1 MSKNGSIRYQIEKE
15 LKSMCRFGKSRYEAK
30 KYHTAYK
37 YIYSFNTMKT
47 YIKQDNY
54 IVNWA
59 KDNGIKL
66 KSIDDIREHGDEWL
80 QWSVEQGQSPW
91 TVSTK
96 RSALCKLCQVP
107 YSYFKTKIPP
117 KRRQDIKRSR
127 NMEKSLKHFS
137 EQRNIEQ
144 VTFCRC
150 TGLRLNELRNI
161 RGSDLYFDEFGCPW
175 LSVTKGTKG
184 GRKRLTK
191 LYGSPEELEI
201 CVSLCHRA
209 KDNKV
214 FPHIN
219 KHANTHGYRAQY
231 CQRVYDTEKRDIST
245 LPFSEKVYCRKD
257 KRALFMINKPF
268 WYVLLCWVI
277 IVMRCAICRI
287 CITKKNRLKF

>member
-15 LKSMCRFGKSRYEAK
+15 LKSMCRFGESRYEAK
-30 KYHTAYK
+30 KYRTAYK

-47 YIKQDNY
+47 YIKQVNY
-54 IVNWA
+54 MVNWA

-91 TVSTK
+91 IVSTK

-127 NMEKSLKHFS
+127 DMGKSLKHFS
-137 EQRNIEQ
+137 EDKNIEQ

-161 RGSDLYFDEFGCPW
+161 RGSDLYFDEFGHPW
-175 LSVTKGTKG
+175 LTVTKGTKG

-191 LYGSPEELEI
+191 LYGSPEELEL

-209 KDNKV
+209 KDDKV
-214 FPHIN
+214 FPHV
-219 KHANTHGYRAQY
+219 KKSANTHGYRAQY
-231 CQRVYDTEKRDIST
+231 CQRVYDAEKRDLST
-245 LPFSEKVYCRKD
+245 LSFSEKVYCRKD
-257 KRALFMINKPF
+257 KKGIVYDKQALLVCSSM
-268 WYVLLCWVI
+268 LGH
-277 IVMRCAICRI
+277 
-287 CITKKNRLKF
+287 NRYEVCNLSYLYNQ

>member
-15 LKSMCRFGKSRYEAK
+15 LKSMCRFGESRYEAK

-47 YIKQDNY
+47 YIKQLNY
-54 IVNWA
+54 MVNWA

-161 RGSDLYFDEFGCPW
+161 KGSDLYFDEFGCPW
-175 LSVTKGTKG
+175 FIGYQRNKRWQKTAHKAL
-184 GRKRLTK
+184 RK
-191 LYGSPEELEI
+191 P
-201 CVSLCHRA
+201 
-209 KDNKV
+209 
-214 FPHIN
+214 
-219 KHANTHGYRAQY
+219 
-231 CQRVYDTEKRDIST
+231 
-245 LPFSEKVYCRKD
+245 
-257 KRALFMINKPF
+257 
-268 WYVLLCWVI
+268 
-277 IVMRCAICRI
+277 
-287 CITKKNRLKF
+287 